1 MQINTSRFGP
11 IEIEPEDILL
21 FSRGLFAFEN
31 HRHWILLTDGCN
43 DALARLQS
51 LNDPEV
57 ALPMV
62 SPRKFVPA
70 YQVHILRSQLTPLE
84 LAALDQAFVLNVLSQ
99 NAGELTVNLKAP
111 VIINLDRR
119 IGRQIVT
126 VDEQP
131 LQLALPALTLPLRK
145 SA

>member
-1 MQINTSRFGP
+1 MQINTSRFGL

-31 HRHWILLTDGCN
+31 HRHWLLLADAHN
-43 DALARLQS
+43 DAVAWLQS
-51 LNDPEV
+51 VSDPEV
-57 ALPMV
+57 ALPTV
-62 SPRKFVPA
+62 SPRKFVPG
-70 YQVHILRSQLTPLE
+70 YQVRILRTQLTPLE
-84 LAALDQAFVLNVLSQ
+84 LAALDHAFVLNVLSQ
-99 NAGELTVNLKAP
+99 NAGQLTVNLKAP
-111 VIINLDRR
+111 VIVNLDRR

-131 LQLALPALTLPLRK
+131 LQLTLPALALPLRK